1 MSKPYVINSKTTR
14 GDIFQG
20 VFLALVLFDLLGR
33 LF

>member
-1 MSKPYVINSKTTR
+1 MSKPYVVHSKTTKWE
-14 GDIFQG
+14 IFQG

>member
-1 MSKPYVINSKTTR
+1 MSKPYVIKSSSR
-14 GDIFQG
+14 SEVFQG